1 MAQAEVN
8 IGTIGHVDHGKTSL
22 VQALTGKW
30 TDTHSEELKRGI
42 TIKLGYADATFYRCV
57 KCSAPQCFSTKQEC
71 PVCNRKTERLRK
83 ISFVDAPGHE
93 TLMATVIAASS
104 IIDGALFL
112 IAATEKCPM
121 PQTVEHLAV
130 LEAAGIRNVVVVQNK
145 IDLVSKERALEH
157 CKEIREF
164 LKGSSYESAQIIP
177 VVANQGI
184 NLDALIQAMEKD
196 IPTPKR
202 EPSDSPI
209 LYVARSFDVNKP
221 GSRISDLHG
230 GVVGGSVIRGAF
242 KVGDEV
248 ELLPGPARKKKE
260 KTSYVRLKS
269 KIVSLHAGA
278 EQLQEAVPGGLI
290 AMGLEV
296 DPAVS
301 RADSLVG
308 CTVGHPGK
316 LPALVD
322 EVRIRIAPLARTM
335 EIFPA
340 GLGKDEPLVLGVGTN
355 TTIGFV
361 TDKKKNVVALK
372 LRKPACID
380 SGSKIA
386 VMRQAQKRW
395 RLYGTASLCP
405 AGS

>member
-1 MAQAEVN
+1 
-8 IGTIGHVDHGKTSL
+8 
-22 VQALTGKW
+22 
-30 TDTHSEELKRGI
+30 
-42 TIKLGYADATFYRCV
+42 
-57 KCSAPQCFSTKQEC
+57 
-71 PVCNRKTERLRK
+71 
-83 ISFVDAPGHE
+83 
-93 TLMATVIAASS
+93 
-104 IIDGALFL
+104 
-112 IAATEKCPM
+112 
-121 PQTVEHLAV
+121 
-130 LEAAGIRNVVVVQNK
+130 
-145 IDLVSKERALEH
+145 
-157 CKEIREF
+157 
-164 LKGSSYESAQIIP
+164 
-177 VVANQGI
+177 
-184 NLDALIQAMEKD
+184 
-196 IPTPKR
+196 
-202 EPSDSPI
+202 
-209 LYVARSFDVNKP
+209 
-221 GSRISDLHG
+221 
-230 GVVGGSVIRGAF
+230 
-242 KVGDEV
+242 
-248 ELLPGPARKKKE
+248 
-260 KTSYVRLKS
+260 
-269 KIVSLHAGA
+269 
-278 EQLQEAVPGGLI
+278 
-290 AMGLEV
+290 MGLEV

>member
-1 MAQAEVN
+1 MAQAEIN

-42 TIKLGYADATFYRCV
+42 TIKLGYADASFFRCV

-71 PVCNRKTERLRK
+71 PVCNRKTERMRK

-130 LEAAGIRNVVVVQNK
+130 LEAAGIKNVVIVQNK

-157 CKEIREF
+157 YKEIKAF
-164 LKGSSYESAQIIP
+164 LKGSSYENSQIIP
-177 VVANQGI
+177 IVANQGI
-184 NLDALIQAMEKD
+184 NLDALIQAIEKD

-209 LYVARSFDVNKP
+209 MYVARSFDVNKP
-221 GSRISDLHG
+221 GTKISEVGG
-230 GVVGGSVIRGAF
+230 GVVGGSIIRGSF
-242 KVGDEV
+242 KIGDEV
-248 ELLPGPARKKKE
+248 ELLPGPSRKKKE
-260 KTSYVRLKS
+260 KTSYIRLKS
-269 KIVSLHAGA
+269 KVISLHAGA
-278 EQLQEAVPGGLI
+278 EQLKEAIPGGLI

-296 DPAVS
+296 DPAIS
-301 RADSLVG
+301 KADSLVG
-308 CTVGHPGK
+308 CTVGLPGK
-316 LPALVD
+316 LPLLMD
-322 EVRIRIAPLARTM
+322 EIKIKITPLARTM

-355 TTIGFV
+355 TTVGFV
-361 TDKKKNVVALK
+361 TDKKKNVATLK
-372 LRKPACID
+372 LRKPVCID
-380 SGSKIA
+380 GASKVA

-395 RLYGTASLCP
+395 RLYGTAVLSQ
-405 AGS
+405 